1 MASRESQG
9 LQVAL
14 ILFVMVTVVL
24 AVTTYLYFSAA
35 ERESQKAEAAESR
48 ARQADETVNSLEFQN
63 QIFRHVLGYEMRN
76 RDELDSIVQALQD
89 TTREDMQEVLGD
101 FERDMRVYG
110 VGFQD
115 QVLNYRTL
123 PSHLLAVVNDKNSK
137 LAEADRM
144 QSELVSERNRIQET
158 GERRL
163 NQVQTELVS
172 TQQELEAERKKFN
185 QERQRILDTKEEL
198 AALVPEK
205 ERELNQVRSEAAS
218 RIDGLQKETQQNQ
231 VMIAALQ
238 ERLEDRREETFEEA
252 DGEVTWVDQN
262 SQMVWINLGSAD
274 GLRRQMTF
282 SVYDRR
288 HTGVESAPIKG
299 RIEVT
304 RVMESRLAEARI
316 LEDDLSDPIM
326 QGDIIYSPSFRRG
339 QRTHFALVGIMD
351 ITGDGRSDLER
362 VKSLI
367 TANNGVVDAELQPDG
382 TIVGQMTST
391 TRYLVRGESPT
402 DKSNERLMQGY
413 SEMIGEATRQGIQS
427 MSLENLLDRMGYVPG
442 SRVVPMQR
450 GTGAVEAEANGGE
463 FQRRQPRSAY

>member
-35 ERESQKAEAAESR
+35 ERERQKAEAAEAR
-48 ARQADETVNSLEFQN
+48 ARQSDDTVNSLEFQN

-76 RDELDSIVQALQD
+76 RDELNSIVQSLQD
-89 TTREDMQEVLGD
+89 TSREEMEQALAD
-101 FERDMRVYG
+101 FQQDMRVYG

-137 LAEADRM
+137 LAEADRL
-144 QSELVSERNRIQET
+144 QAELVAERNRIQET
-158 GERRL
+158 EERRL
-163 NQVQTELVS
+163 AKVQAELVS
-172 TQQELEAERKKFN
+172 TQQELRAEREKFN
-185 QERQRILDTKEEL
+185 RERQRILETSEEL

-205 ERELNQVRSEAAS
+205 EQELNRVRSEAAS
-218 RIDGLQKETQQNQ
+218 RIDGLQKETQQSQ

-238 ERLEDRREETFEEA
+238 ERLEGRREETFEEA

-288 HTGVESAPIKG
+288 HTGVATAPIKA

-304 RVMESRLAEARI
+304 RVMEPRLAEARI
-316 LEDDLSDPIM
+316 LEDNLSDPIM

-391 TRYLVRGESPT
+391 TQFLVRGEAPT
-402 DKSNERLMQGY
+402 DRSNERLMQGY
-413 SEMIGEATRQGIQS
+413 SEMVGEATRQGIQS
-427 MSLENLLDRMGYVPG
+427 MTLDNLLDRMGYVRD

-450 GTGAVEAEANGGE
+450 GAGAREEGNGGE
-463 FQRRQPRSAY
+463 FPRRQPSSAY

>member
-35 ERESQKAEAAESR
+35 ERERQKAEAAEAR
-48 ARQADETVNSLEFQN
+48 ARQSDDTVNSLEFQN

-76 RDELDSIVQALQD
+76 RDELNSIVQSLQD
-89 TTREDMQEVLGD
+89 TSREEMEQALAD
-101 FERDMRVYG
+101 FQQDMRVYG

-137 LAEADRM
+137 LAEADRL
-144 QSELVSERNRIQET
+144 QAELVAERNRIQET
-158 GERRL
+158 EERRL
-163 NQVQTELVS
+163 AKVQAELVS
-172 TQQELEAERKKFN
+172 TQQELRAEREKFN
-185 QERQRILDTKEEL
+185 RERQRILETSEEL

-205 ERELNQVRSEAAS
+205 EQELNRVRSEAAS

-288 HTGVESAPIKG
+288 HTGVATAPIKA

-304 RVMESRLAEARI
+304 RVMEPRLAEARI
-316 LEDDLSDPIM
+316 LEDNLSDPIM
-326 QGDIIYSPSFRRG
+326 QGDIVYSPSFRRG

-391 TRYLVRGESPT
+391 TQFLVRGEAPT
-402 DKSNERLMQGY
+402 DRSNERLMQGY
-413 SEMIGEATRQGIQS
+413 SEMVGEATRQGIQS
-427 MSLENLLDRMGYVPG
+427 MTLDNLLDRMGYVRD

-450 GTGAVEAEANGGE
+450 GAGALEEGNGGE